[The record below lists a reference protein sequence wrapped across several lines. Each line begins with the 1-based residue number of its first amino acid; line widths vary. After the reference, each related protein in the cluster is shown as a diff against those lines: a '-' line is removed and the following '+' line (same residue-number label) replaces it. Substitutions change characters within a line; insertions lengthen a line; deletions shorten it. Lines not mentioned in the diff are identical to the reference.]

1 MAFPVELQGSFGD
14 EKATTTAKKNRIG
27 ARMVLPDGSRFVYA
41 SAGEAITAGQVT
53 MQAQTS
59 SGHIKDLAVR
69 SAASA
74 GATKI
79 VLTNVTTAV
88 TASGSYTGKSTT
100 VGDYEDGYVFIND
113 AAGEGQMWSI
123 KNHSAAATSGGAAQA
138 LTINLYDTDKVST
151 ALTTSSEA
159 GLIKNPQNSVEI
171 WDVNDIDGI
180 VAGVPRNDVASG
192 SYFWNQVYGPAA
204 VLTNGT
210 VVLGKNVMTGSTTD
224 GSVDVVA
231 DDSSAE
237 FIIGG
242 IIGVAATTEYS
253 AVWLNIGA

>member
-1 MAFPVELQGSFGD
+1 MAFPVEIQGSFGD
-14 EKATTTAKKNRIG
+14 EKVTSTTKKNRIG

-41 SAGEAITAGQVT
+41 SAGEAITAGKIT
-53 MQAQTS
+53 MGAQTS

-74 GATKI
+74 GATQI

-88 TASGSYTGKSTT
+88 TGSGSYSGAGTT

-123 KNHSAAATSGGAAQA
+123 KNHSSAATSGGAAQA
-138 LTINLYDTDKVST
+138 LTINLYDTDKVAT
-151 ALTTSSEA
+151 ALTTASEA
-159 GLIKNPQNSVEI
+159 GLIKNTHNAVEI
-171 WDVNDIDGI
+171 WDADDIDGI
-180 VAGVPRNDVASG
+180 AAGIPRCDVASG

-204 VLTNGT
+204 VLVSGT
-210 VVLGKNVMTGSTTD
+210 VVLGKNLMTAGD
-224 GSVDVVA
+224 GTAAVVA

-242 IIGVAATTEYS
+242 CIAVSAASEYAGVF
-253 AVWLNIGA
+253 LNIGA